1 MLLDASF
8 ARELEALRKRLRVR
22 ARSGGGGDHTAKR
35 RGSSAEFLEHRPYA
49 PGDDLRRIDWLAF
62 ARTGEPVFKLFRAEE
77 DVIVRLVVDASA
89 SLGESAGEPNKL
101 DMAKRI
107 AAAIGYMALAD
118 SERAQVMAASEGLSF
133 VSEPSRGR
141 NALPK
146 LLRDLDRVDGSA
158 AGGTS
163 RTPKDV
169 KSGTD
174 LSRAIEQVIVRSSRP
189 GMLVIIS
196 DFMDAGPF
204 DAAITHA
211 AAAGHD
217 IALVQVLSREE
228 VEPQWDGDYALVD
241 VESNATVEVT
251 MDAGAL
257 EAYLARLNQ
266 LVLGLRALAKKVQG
280 TYVRI
285 VTDEPL
291 LPVVRR
297 FVGRVVD

>member
-1 MLLDASF
+1 VTTTMLDSAF
-8 ARELEALRKRLRVR
+8 VRELEALRRRLRVR

-77 DVIVRLVVDASA
+77 DVVVRMVVDASA
-89 SLGESAGEPNKL
+89 SLEAGDPSKL
-101 DMAKRI
+101 EIAKRI
-107 AAAIGYMALAD
+107 AAAVGYMALAD
-118 SERAQVMAASEGLSF
+118 SERTQVMAASEGLTF
-133 VSEPSRGR
+133 ISEPTRGR

-146 LLRDLDRVDGSA
+146 LLRELDRIDL
-158 AGGTS
+158 
-163 RTPKDV
+163 

-174 LSRAIEQVIVRSSRP
+174 LSKAIEQATLRSPRP

-196 DFMDAGPF
+196 DFMDDGPF
-204 DAAITHA
+204 DAAITRA

-217 IALVQVLSREE
+217 IALVQVLSRDE
-228 VEPQWDGDYALVD
+228 VEPHYDGDYALVD
-241 VESNATVEVT
+241 AESNAVVEVT

-266 LVLGLRALAKKVQG
+266 LVLGLRALAKKVRG
-280 TYVRI
+280 TYVRAI
-285 VTDEPL
+285 TDEPL

-297 FVGRVVD
+297 FVGRTMD

>member
-1 MLLDASF
+1 MLDSSF
-8 ARELEALRKRLRVR
+8 VRELEALRRRLRVR

-77 DVIVRLVVDASA
+77 DVVVRMIVDASA
-89 SLGESAGEPNKL
+89 SLEAGDPSKL
-101 DMAKRI
+101 ETAKRI

-118 SERAQVMAASEGLSF
+118 SERTQVMAASEGLTF
-133 VSEPSRGR
+133 VSEPTRGR

-146 LLRDLDRVDGSA
+146 LLRELDRVDL
-158 AGGTS
+158 
-163 RTPKDV
+163 

-174 LSRAIEQVIVRSSRP
+174 LSKAIEQATLRSPRP
-189 GMLVIIS
+189 GLLVVIS
-196 DFMDAGPF
+196 DFMDDGPF
-204 DAAITHA
+204 DAAITRA

-217 IALVQVLSREE
+217 IALVQVLSRDE
-228 VEPQWDGDYALVD
+228 VEPQYDGDYALVD
-241 VESNATVEVT
+241 AESNAVVEVT

-266 LVLGLRALAKKVQG
+266 LVLGLRALAKKVRG
-280 TYVRI
+280 AYVRAI
-285 VTDEPL
+285 TDEPL

-297 FVGRVVD
+297 FVGRTVD

>member
-1 MLLDASF
+1 MTVLDSAF
-8 ARELEALRKRLRVR
+8 ARELEALRRRLRVR

-62 ARTGEPVFKLFRAEE
+62 ARTGEPVYKLFRAEE

-89 SLGESAGEPNKL
+89 SLEAGEPTKL
-101 DMAKRI
+101 DTAKRI

-118 SERAQVMAASEGLSF
+118 SERAQVMAASEGLTF
-133 VSEPSRGR
+133 VSEPTRGR

-146 LLRDLDRVDGSA
+146 LLRELDRVD
-158 AGGTS
+158 T
-163 RTPKDV
+163 

-174 LSRAIEQVIVRSSRP
+174 LSRAVEQVTLRSPRP
-189 GMLVIIS
+189 GMLVILS
-196 DFMDAGPF
+196 DFMDSGPF
-204 DAAITHA
+204 DAAITRA

-217 IALVQVLSREE
+217 VALVQVLSRDE
-228 VEPQWDGDYALVD
+228 VEPHYDGDYALVD
-241 VESNATVEVT
+241 AESNAVVEVT
-251 MDAGAL
+251 MDASAI

-266 LVLGLRALAKKVQG
+266 LVLGLRALAKKVRG
-280 TYVRI
+280 TYVRV

-291 LPVVRR
+291 LPAVRR
-297 FVGRVVD
+297 FVNQVVD

>member
-8 ARELEALRKRLRVR
+8 ARELEALRRRLRVR
-22 ARSGGGGDHTAKR
+22 ARSGAGGDHTAKR

-77 DVIVRLVVDASA
+77 DVVVRLVVDASA
-89 SLGESAGEPNKL
+89 SLDSGEPTKL
-101 DMAKRI
+101 DVAKRV
-107 AAAIGYMALAD
+107 AAAIGYMALAG
-118 SERAQVMAASEGLSF
+118 SERAQVMGASEGLSF

-141 NALPK
+141 NGLPK
-146 LLRDLDRVDGSA
+146 LLRDLDRVE
-158 AGGTS
+158 
-163 RTPKDV
+163 V

-174 LSRAIEQVIVRSSRP
+174 LSRAIEQVTVRSSRP
-189 GMLVIIS
+189 GMLVVVS
-196 DFMDAGPF
+196 DFMDSGPF
-204 DAAITHA
+204 DAAITRA

-217 IALVQVLSREE
+217 IALVQVLSRDE
-228 VEPQWDGDYALVD
+228 VEPSWDGDYALVD
-241 VESNATVEVT
+241 AESNALVEVT

-285 VTDEPL
+285 VNDEPL

-297 FVGRVVD
+297 FVGRIVD

>member
-1 MLLDASF
+1 MLFDASF
-8 ARELEALRKRLRVR
+8 ARELEALRRRLRVR

-89 SLGESAGEPNKL
+89 SLEGGDPSKL
-101 DMAKRI
+101 DTAKRL
-107 AAAIGYMALAD
+107 AAAVGYMALAD
-118 SERAQVMAASEGLSF
+118 SERAQVLAASEGLTF
-133 VSEPSRGR
+133 VSEPARGR

-146 LLRDLDRVDGSA
+146 LLRDLDRVDL
-158 AGGTS
+158 
-163 RTPKDV
+163 

-174 LSRAIEQVIVRSSRP
+174 LSRAIEQAVLRSPRP
-189 GMLVIIS
+189 GMLVVIS
-196 DFMDAGPF
+196 DFMDSGPF
-204 DAAITHA
+204 DAAITRA

-217 IALVQVLSREE
+217 VALVQVLSREE
-228 VEPQWDGDYALVD
+228 VEPHYDGDFALVD
-241 VESNATVEVT
+241 CESSAVVEVT
-251 MDAGAL
+251 MDAGAI

-266 LVLGLRALAKKVQG
+266 LVLGLRALAKKVRG
-280 TYVRI
+280 GYTRV

-291 LPVVRR
+291 LPAVRR
-297 FVGRVVD
+297 FVGRIVD

>member
-1 MLLDASF
+1 MLDAAF
-8 ARELEALRKRLRVR
+8 VRELEALRRRLRVR

-77 DVIVRLVVDASA
+77 DVVVRMVVDASA
-89 SLGESAGEPNKL
+89 SLESGDPSKL
-101 DMAKRI
+101 EVAKRI

-118 SERAQVMAASEGLSF
+118 SERTQVMAASEGLTF
-133 VSEPSRGR
+133 ISEPTRGR

-146 LLRDLDRVDGSA
+146 LLRELDRIDL
-158 AGGTS
+158 
-163 RTPKDV
+163 

-174 LSRAIEQVIVRSSRP
+174 LSKAIEQATLRSPRP
-189 GMLVIIS
+189 GMLVVIS
-196 DFMDAGPF
+196 DFMDDGPF
-204 DAAITHA
+204 DAAITRA

-217 IALVQVLSREE
+217 VALVQVLSRDE
-228 VEPQWDGDYALVD
+228 VEPHYDGDYALVD
-241 VESNATVEVT
+241 AESNAVVEVT

-266 LVLGLRALAKKVQG
+266 LVLGLRALAKKVRG
-280 TYVRI
+280 TYVRA

-297 FVGRVVD
+297 FVGRTVD